1 MARKSILTP
10 FQAKILKEIIS
21 NQYFQKRY
29 YFGGGTAL
37 AEFYLHHRF
46 SKDLDFFTDQEV
58 FHQEILALLKPKF
71 DQMDIESFEY
81 REQAA
86 MKIFFFKNHGG
97 QKIKVDF
104 NYFPFKQINK
114 FKVFQGF
121 KIDSLFDLTVN
132 KINLILTRTNIRDY
146 MDFYFIQKEKDYSWS
161 EIIDGIKK
169 KYSWEID
176 KLNLASKLIKVDKH
190 HDFPEMIKQFDKNKM
205 VSYFYNQAEMLKKE
219 VLV

>member
-1 MARKSILTP
+1 MVRKSVLTP
-10 FQAKILKEIIS
+10 FQKKIFQEIIS
-21 NQYFQKRY
+21 NQYFQDKY
-29 YFGGGTAL
+29 YFSGGTAL

-58 FHQEILALLKPKF
+58 SHQEILSLLKPKF

-104 NYFPFKQINK
+104 NYFPFKQLNK

-146 MDFYFIQKEKDYSWS
+146 IDLYFIQKEKDYSWS
-161 EIIDGIKK
+161 VIIDGIKE
-169 KYSWEID
+169 KYSWKVD
-176 KLNLASKLIKVDKH
+176 KLNLGSKFIKADKY
-190 HDFPEMIKQFDKNKM
+190 HDYPEMIKNFDKNKM
-205 VSYFYNQAEMLKKE
+205 IDFFYNQAEILKKE
-219 VLV
+219 VMV